1 MRAFFLGF
9 LFFGFLS
16 KSLAFLGI
24 VITGASG
31 RGTMDWRAIA
41 GLSLIV
47 AGVVLV
53 NSFAPHK

>member
-16 KSLAFLGI
+16 KSLSFLGF

-31 RGTMDWRAIA
+31 RGTVGA
-41 GLSLIV
+41 GQWARDSGTGQK
-47 AGVVLV
+47 AR
-53 NSFAPHK
+53 